1 VTATTNTGPLIA
13 LAKLNHLHL
22 LPTLYGQLVVPQAVY
37 DECVI
42 AGQTRGYP
50 DADVIQAFLRQA
62 GVLPVAPQVLY
73 PEIAGDVR
81 LGPGEIE
88 AIALAEQHRSLLLM
102 DEVYARAVAEQ
113 MGLQT
118 IGSLGILVEAYRRRN
133 LAPDVLEELLIT
145 IEQRKDI
152 WIQPTLCERI
162 RREVLGK

>member
-50 DADVIQAFLRQA
+50 DADAIQAFLSQA
-62 GVLPVAPQVLY
+62 GVLPVTPQVLY

-81 LGPGEIE
+81 LGRGEIE
-88 AIALAEQHRSLLLM
+88 AIALAKQHQSLLLM
-102 DEVYARAVAEQ
+102 DEVYARAIAEQ

-118 IGSLGILVEAYRRRN
+118 IGSLGILVEAYRRGT
-133 LAPDVLEELLIT
+133 LTSDVLEELLIA
-145 IEQRKDI
+145 IELRKDI

-162 RREVLGK
+162 RREVLAK